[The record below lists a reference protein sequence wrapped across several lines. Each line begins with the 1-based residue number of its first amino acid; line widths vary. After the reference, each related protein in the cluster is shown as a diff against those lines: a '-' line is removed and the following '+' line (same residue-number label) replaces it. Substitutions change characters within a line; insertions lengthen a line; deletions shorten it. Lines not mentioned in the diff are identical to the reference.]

1 MICNL
6 GIPARW
12 LRRPSALNHRRR
24 MRIVQTAA
32 FARQIASCCRG
43 SVAAGVR
50 HGTQWTGKRL
60 IRRRTLAMIRVPRI
74 SPSRMDGDRAL
85 EAATKYRPPTRQRPH
100 LGHDGPRIS
109 PARQLSWWPSPLW
122 RPQVLAG
129 SKGVPLAVRA
139 RRADRSFYFPCAV
152 LLVARLAVPAPIS
165 DWRIGIM
172 LCTPVRA
179 RIGQPSS
186 DGSCETAI
194 HTKCASNAQGRLEQG
209 QLDR

>member
-32 FARQIASCCRG
+32 FARQIASCRRG

-122 RPQVLAG
+122 RPQCWLVAKAFPLPFARVEPTVHFTFVRRALGRSIGCTGANLGLENRDNAVHTSPSADRATQLGWLMRNGDPYQMRVKRAG
-129 SKGVPLAVRA
+129 TPRA
-139 RRADRSFYFPCAV
+139 RAAGP
-152 LLVARLAVPAPIS
+152 
-165 DWRIGIM
+165 
-172 LCTPVRA
+172 
-179 RIGQPSS
+179 
-186 DGSCETAI
+186 
-194 HTKCASNAQGRLEQG
+194 
-209 QLDR
+209 